1 MAYLILLWYSIL
13 HWKCYVDDFKL
24 EDISGKW
31 NNEQKKF
38 FLTGKMISG
47 MYIFFL
53 LNLLNTGNQINA
65 IFDRQWRIRKNRTIR
80 LIKNSR
86 QMISKHLRIFIYL
99 LKKKSFF
106 FLKEIPCVSVHLKV
120 SWLRNVFLV
129 VSLIF
134 PINQQKKS
142 TLLLSMVPQVSL
154 PQVDLFLFIF

>member
-1 MAYLILLWYSIL
+1 MN
-13 HWKCYVDDFKL
+13 KT
-24 EDISGKW
+24 
-31 NNEQKKF
+31 KF

-80 LIKNSR
+80 LINNSR

-106 FLKEIPCVSVHLKV
+106 FWKEIPCVSVHLKV